1 MQQFDN
7 SKISDCGFDLNIEFI
22 ESGVF
27 KKWSLFPV
35 LAAFIFLSLDIKNPI
50 AHIKILDQYNY
61 CNMHKDYNKEI
72 IF

>member
-1 MQQFDN
+1 MQQFDQ

-35 LAAFIFLSLDIKNPI
+35 LAAFFFLSLDIKNPI
-50 AHIKILDQYNY
+50 AQIKILD
-61 CNMHKDYNKEI
+61 
-72 IF
+72 

>member
-1 MQQFDN
+1 MQQFYN

-35 LAAFIFLSLDIKNPI
+35 LAAFIFFVFRYKKSYSSYKNSGSI
-50 AHIKILDQYNY
+50 QLLQYT
-61 CNMHKDYNKEI
+61 
-72 IF
+72 